1 MTVQT
6 ESNIPMYLIVFG
18 IVFIPYLF
26 LAFFINKPK
35 GGSYD
40 FTGRN
45 IPGFYKLTWGLL
57 ACFAESAG
65 NVMEHFQPEKKEKLE
80 NALIAANIKMDTNFI
95 FTAKILSCLIAST
108 TMTFIF
114 MLMTINGIVLFFV
127 AMTFGF
133 IGYVYPS
140 TIIFSCADK
149 RQTQIMKALPFAID
163 LIGAAM
169 RSGIDFTAAIR
180 YYVST
185 EKENSPL
192 ALEFGIMLRQ
202 LELGK
207 TRIEA
212 IENMAKRIQTD
223 AFAAFA
229 SAVTH
234 GFEVGASIVETMKI
248 QAEEMRRVRFN
259 IAERKAARAVSAMIL
274 PIAVFIMPAM
284 FLIIGTPVLIKVIG
298 SGLGGVME

>member
-1 MTVQT
+1 MQT
-6 ESNIPMYLIVFG
+6 ENNMLMYLIVFG
-18 IVFIPYLF
+18 VVFIPYLF
-26 LAFFINKPK
+26 LAFFINKPGK
-35 GGSYD
+35 GAYD
-40 FTGRN
+40 FSGRN
-45 IPGFYKLTWGLL
+45 IPGFYKFTWGLL
-57 ACFAESAG
+57 AYFAESVG
-65 NVMEHFQPEKKEKLE
+65 NMMGDFQPKKKEKLE

-95 FTAKILSCLIAST
+95 FAAQILVCLIVST
-108 TMTFIF
+108 VMTLIF
-114 MLMTINGIVLFFV
+114 MLMTMNGVVLLSV
-127 AMTFGF
+127 AVVFGF
-133 IGYVYPS
+133 IGYVYPAM
-140 TIIFSCADK
+140 IILSDADK
-149 RQTQIMKALPFAID
+149 RQTRIMKALPFAID

-212 IENMAKRIQTD
+212 IESMAKRIQTD

-229 SAVTH
+229 SAIVH

-259 IAERKAARAVSAMIL
+259 IAERKAARAVSAMIF

-284 FLIIGTPVLIKVIG
+284 FLIIGTPVLIKVMG
-298 SGLGGVME
+298 SGLGGVMQ